1 LTPATSDRRGGAYNA
16 HNQKPAR
23 HVMTITLAG
32 ATRRQWL
39 RGTGG
44 TVLSAGALALIAGCE
59 TRATAATGRAAAAPG
74 GDAEILNTALD
85 LEYQAIAAYQVGADS
100 KLLTPAT
107 LAVAVAFQG
116 DHRAHAQLLDATVRK
131 LGGRP
136 VAPKTAAQYGFPLPR
151 LATERDVV
159 SFAASLEQSAA
170 TAYLNAV
177 PRFADGEL
185 AKAAASIL
193 GAEAMHWAALR
204 QALGEP
210 PVPAP
215 FIASA

>member
-1 LTPATSDRRGGAYNA
+1 MTTIQPAAS
-16 HNQKPAR
+16 
-23 HVMTITLAG
+23 
-32 ATRRQWL
+32 RRQWL
-39 RGTGG
+39 RGAGTGI
-44 TVLSAGALALIAGCE
+44 LSAGAVALLAGCQ
-59 TRATAATGRAAAAPG
+59 TSAMAGARGASASD
-74 GDAEILNTALD
+74 GDAAILNSALD

-100 KLLTPAT
+100 KLLSAPT

-116 DHRAHAQLLDATVRK
+116 DHREHARLLDATVRK

-136 VAPKTAAQYGFPLPR
+136 VVPKTAAEYGFPLPQ
-151 LATERDVV
+151 LTSERDVIA
-159 SFAASLEQSAA
+159 FAASLEQSAA
-170 TAYLNAV
+170 SAYLGAV

-204 QALGEP
+204 QTLGES

-215 FIASA
+215 FISTAA